1 MIKHFEELGII
12 KLIKKGGKDRSPSLY
27 TYTAISNEKNE
38 SVNESVSKSVEHSD
52 YNHLLVIN
60 DSVDNP
66 VDESVNMSPKKE
78 ILKIIY
84 I

>member
-38 SVNESVSKSVEHSD
+38 SVN
-52 YNHLLVIN
+52 
-60 DSVDNP
+60 
-66 VDESVNMSPKKE
+66 MSPKKE